1 MLADSYGQYVCRY
14 LMPTQ
19 SRVYHAHETGISFPY
34 IIVAALTAIESDNFH
49 VIFFQE
55 INISQ

>member
-49 VIFFQE
+49 VIFF
-55 INISQ
+55 